1 MLRLASLVENINHKP
16 MVAEGHYGANM
27 TGRTDS
33 RIGGGG
39 AATGAGVQFQTRVGA
54 LIGSWLL
61 SQLPLPAAWGLGA
74 ATPIEMRFETE
85 AQVDDI
91 LVATS
96 EDGFVVIQAKNRVSL
111 SPNLTSHFGQAVSQ
125 FVRHW
130 LSCRNGDGTPPW
142 NRPLDQ
148 TRDRLVLAVGANAS
162 STRVGTLADSLRLIS
177 QPCGGALNAAQ
188 RDAFSKFASCVE
200 QAWGEAT
207 ADLYEPEVAKT
218 LAGLIRIFHFD
229 SANLEQA
236 VLPAVTSLISNDPL
250 DIRQLATSLENICGE
265 LMAQRGSIDLPSLRQ
280 GLFAQGLR
288 LASPP
293 NFRRDIELLRAHSAD
308 TARMLERYES
318 VEATDGE
325 IVSIER
331 ECEKAILDAALGESF
346 LIVGEPGAGKSG
358 VLNSLARKLRTSGH
372 DVLELAVDRYSVET
386 LEGLKN
392 ELGLE
397 HGVVETLKAWD
408 GAGPGWLII
417 DALTLP
423 PKSMPLKS

>member
-1 MLRLASLVENINHKP
+1 MPEPILVYVDLNAEPHFVGHLWAHAASTESASFQYAAEWCASPLAFALEPALKIGQGAYHTNNGKALFGAIGDSAPDRWGRTLMLRLASLVENINHKP

-308 TARMLERYES
+308 TARM
-318 VEATDGE
+318 
-325 IVSIER
+325 
-331 ECEKAILDAALGESF
+331 K
-346 LIVGEPGAGKSG
+346 
-358 VLNSLARKLRTSGH
+358 
-372 DVLELAVDRYSVET
+372 
-386 LEGLKN
+386 
-392 ELGLE
+392 
-397 HGVVETLKAWD
+397 
-408 GAGPGWLII
+408 
-417 DALTLP
+417 
-423 PKSMPLKS
+423 